1 MTALRQSTART
12 ILIGP
17 VLDADGAAKTD
28 EVVANIRITKNG
40 TVGSANGSTTL
51 THDHAGKY
59 KLAMATGDSDT
70 VGILEISLNSGT
82 NDMPMNRFNVME
94 EAAYD
99 ALYAAGAAG
108 NPIGEGA
115 YTGTLTVD
123 DGATG
128 LEGVVVNARRGGVLK
143 ASGTTDASG
152 EITDWVFGAYTY
164 TFAARLAGYQ
174 PETDTLAVTGD
185 AWTKTISLTAI
196 SITAPS
202 AASLC
207 TVQFRVQLS
216 GVAVE
221 GAVCKAKSL
230 GINQASDGVILSNAE
245 SSDTTDALGIA
256 ELELVQKGSIVKGS
270 GLYKIWVEI
279 AGQPVAS
286 VETSIPNQATILF
299 EDML

>member
-99 ALYAAGAAG
+99 ALYAAGATGPAQAG
-108 NPIGEGA
+108 DKMDLLDTIME
-115 YTGTLTVD
+115 
-123 DGATG
+123 
-128 LEGVVVNARRGGVLK
+128 
-143 ASGTTDASG
+143 DA
-152 EITDWVFGAYTY
+152 
-164 TFAARLAGYQ
+164 
-174 PETDTLAVTGD
+174 
-185 AWTKTISLTAI
+185 
-196 SITAPS
+196 
-202 AASLC
+202 
-207 TVQFRVQLS
+207 
-216 GVAVE
+216 
-221 GAVCKAKSL
+221 
-230 GINQASDGVILSNAE
+230 
-245 SSDTTDALGIA
+245 
-256 ELELVQKGSIVKGS
+256 
-270 GLYKIWVEI
+270 
-279 AGQPVAS
+279 
-286 VETSIPNQATILF
+286 
-299 EDML
+299 